1 MSGRLIIENEPVF
14 IIHQRPYSETSQILN
29 LFSRNHGR
37 VDVIAKGAK
46 RPKSKFRSFMQ
57 PFMPLN
63 ASWSGRS
70 QRNTLRNIEATQQH
84 KSLIQ
89 PNDFL
94 FALYMNELIL
104 HFLSNA
110 DPYPDLFE
118 IYYEVLRQFSSSS
131 EHEPL
136 LRMFEIKMLEEIG
149 YAINFETEALSSKS
163 IDTNQ
168 YYRYEP
174 EQGFHLLPKDS
185 QMKKYSGVQIKS
197 IKEMDFSE
205 YDTLI
210 AAKKLTRQTIHFH
223 LDGKELMTKK
233 MYKSIKRDK

>member
-1 MSGRLIIENEPVF
+1 MTGRTIIENEPVF

-37 VDVIAKGAK
+37 VDVIAKGSK

-70 QRNTLRNIEATQQH
+70 QLKTLRNIEAAQHH
-84 KSLIQ
+84 KSLIHAD
-89 PNDFL
+89 DFL

-118 IYYEVLRQFSSSS
+118 IYHDALRQFSISDQ
-131 EHEPL
+131 HEPL
-136 LRMFEIKMLEEIG
+136 LRMFEIKLLEEIG

-163 IDTNQ
+163 ININE

-174 EQGFHLLPKDS
+174 EQGFHLLSQDS
-185 QMKKYSGVQIKS
+185 QIKKYSGVHIKN

-205 YDTLI
+205 DDTLI
-210 AAKKLTRQTIHFH
+210 AAKKLTRETIQFH
-223 LDGKELMTKK
+223 LGGKELMTKK
-233 MYKSIKRDK
+233 MYKSIKRDR

>member
-1 MSGRLIIENEPVF
+1 MTDRVIIENEPVF

-29 LFSRNHGR
+29 LFSKNHGR
-37 VDVIAKGAK
+37 VDVIAKGSK

-57 PFMPLN
+57 PFMLLN

-70 QRNTLRNIEATQQH
+70 QLKTLRNVEAFKDH
-84 KSLIQ
+84 KSLI
-89 PNDFL
+89 DSDHFL
-94 FALYMNELIL
+94 SALYMNELIL
-104 HFLSNA
+104 NFLSNA

-118 IYYEVLRQFSSSS
+118 IYYEVLTQLNSSDQ
-131 EHEPL
+131 HESM
-136 LRMFEIKMLEEIG
+136 LRIFEIRLLEEIG

-233 MYKSIKRDK
+233 MYKSITRDK